1 MKQEM
6 RYIYEVYQEKS
17 FSQAAKNLFIS
28 QPALSSS
35 IRKAERGIG
44 FEIFDRNTLPIRLT
58 EAGKLYIEA
67 VEKIMAVERELECRL
82 SEMASLNSGRVDR
95 KSVV

>member
-28 QPALSSS
+28 QPALS
-35 IRKAERGIG
+35 
-44 FEIFDRNTLPIRLT
+44 
-58 EAGKLYIEA
+58 
-67 VEKIMAVERELECRL
+67 L
-82 SEMASLNSGRVDR
+82 SLIHI
-95 KSVV
+95 